1 MRTRASLEET
11 IEALEQLLED
21 SNKLVVF
28 VHVGTIMD
36 AVEWLKELKSK
47 INYL

>member
-11 IEALEQLLED
+11 IEVLEQLLED

-28 VHVGTIMD
+28 VHVGTIMN
-36 AVEWLKELKSK
+36 AVEWLKELKQSV
-47 INYL
+47 